1 MDGGL
6 IKRRRQQKTVV
17 DEWRSDRGHV
27 QYLSQS
33 RETGHVVKKRH
44 FPPII
49 IKLVD
54 SLDMERGIVSG
65 RVAFVA
71 TIR

>member
-1 MDGGL
+1 MILEWMDGGL
-6 IKRRRQQKTVV
+6 IKRGRQQKTVV
-17 DEWRSDRGHV
+17 DKWRFDRGHV

-33 RETGHVVKKRH
+33 RESGHVVKKRH

-54 SLDMERGIVSG
+54 SQMAHVLSRLSKD
-65 RVAFVA
+65 
-71 TIR
+71 